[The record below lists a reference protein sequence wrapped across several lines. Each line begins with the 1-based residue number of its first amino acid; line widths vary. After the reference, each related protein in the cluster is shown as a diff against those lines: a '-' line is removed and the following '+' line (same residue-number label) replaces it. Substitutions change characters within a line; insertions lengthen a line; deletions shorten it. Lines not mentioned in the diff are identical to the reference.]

1 MQLSF
6 GYPTLAILKGIT
18 FTQSIG
24 QMPGING
31 GLKHRELGAQ
41 RQKHRQ
47 APAAVGSSSLA
58 QLPKDA
64 QGARS
69 RTTVQLQ
76 VPMAHPTAPATR
88 PPAHPMKYCCL
99 GHKTSCKQQSERE
112 RNCKASGTKQ
122 RGRRS
127 IMESLQK
134 GEKHNKKI
142 RFLWEAQSRT
152 LFSKAPLRK
161 PRQRTSYKSKSSH

>member
-1 MQLSF
+1 M
-6 GYPTLAILKGIT
+6 AILKGKT

-31 GLKHRELGAQ
+31 GLKHHELGAQ
-41 RQKHRQ
+41 RQKHHQ

-58 QLPKDA
+58 RLPKDA

-69 RTTVQLQ
+69 STIQLQ

-99 GHKTSCKQQSERE
+99 RHKTSCKQHSERE
-112 RNCKASGTKQ
+112 RNCNASGTKQ

-127 IMESLQK
+127 IMESLQNG
-134 GEKHNKKI
+134 GETQQKM